1 VFIRT
6 LANTGQYQPTPAL
19 YRMLGKNVPTVTAID
34 AVEYTPISQTLR
46 HYEYI
51 LAQNKANASQNDN
64 T

>member
-1 VFIRT
+1 
-6 LANTGQYQPTPAL
+6 
-19 YRMLGKNVPTVTAID
+19 MLGKNVPTVTAID